1 MARKSAYPLLV
12 NTGDTPRAVTALA
25 DSVTKRYE
33 ATQHTFKGDIYY
45 SLGNTD
51 KAWMEWRSALS
62 IDPGDK
68 SALRAI
74 ERATALPEKRD

>member
-1 MARKSAYPLLV
+1 V
-12 NTGDTPRAVTALA
+12 NTGDTPQAVAALA
-25 DSVTKRYE
+25 DSVSKRYE
-33 ATQHTFKGDIYY
+33 ATQHAFKGDIYY

-51 KAWMEWRSALS
+51 KAWKEWRSALS

-74 ERATALPEKRD
+74 ERATEPPAPRD